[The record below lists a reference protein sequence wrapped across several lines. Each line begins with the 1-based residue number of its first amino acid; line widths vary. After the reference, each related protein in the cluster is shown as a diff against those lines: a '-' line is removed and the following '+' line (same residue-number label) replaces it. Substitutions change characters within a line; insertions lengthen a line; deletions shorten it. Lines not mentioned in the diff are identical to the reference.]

1 MNTAYII
8 IIISYF
14 HDNSSLVITSLVYYL
29 LCKSEWVLF
38 SFLLNDKIIVQHLH
52 QIFDRTHVDCLSTSV
67 CNFFSSDPRLA
78 VIFATDTK
86 NNIHQFLNNFSYVN
100 LKIDWAQRK
109 SKLFKSRI
117 SLIWGTI
124 VALSILVYFRIKLNF
139 DCKNVSLQ
147 TRLFP
152 MNREIMSSQI

>member
-1 MNTAYII
+1 M
-8 IIISYF
+8 
-14 HDNSSLVITSLVYYL
+14 
-29 LCKSEWVLF
+29 
-38 SFLLNDKIIVQHLH
+38 
-52 QIFDRTHVDCLSTSV
+52 
-67 CNFFSSDPRLA
+67 

-109 SKLFKSRI
+109 SKLFKSQI

-124 VALSILVYFRIKLNF
+124 VTLFILVYFRIKLNF
-139 DCKNVSLQ
+139 DRKNVSLQ

-152 MNREIMSSQI
+152 MNREIMSSQIKIWFTVRELWTFRLTLVTSIFSVTVYFFSVDFLLIDRIWLTVRVFCNKKSQKYKDKIF

>member
-8 IIISYF
+8 KIISYF

-29 LCKSEWVLF
+29 LCKSECVLF

-78 VIFATDTK
+78 VFFATDTK

-124 VALSILVYFRIKLNF
+124 VTLSILVYFRIKLNF
-139 DCKNVSLQ
+139 DRKNVSLQ